1 MVYCTGFQ
9 GRGELAVEIVSGVS
23 SWKLTIRREAAGI
36 TLLRGVTC
44 DEQAVLP
51 ETLFGL
57 PVTALGD
64 HALSPSAGKTEG
76 EQVLVTCGRPPRK
89 KRRGITAACGAWRFR
104 RGWAGWGSMPFQL
117 RRAETLE
124 LYDGIGFWGG
134 GALMNCRS
142 LDTVRLTRIS
152 EEQGISLAY
161 FADELSR
168 ELDVTVTETD
178 GTAARL
184 IFPEFLEVYEENCP
198 AHHFDYTICGA
209 GYPYHHCFRQKKLSW
224 KEYDQLWSGYLG
236 MEHDEDTALRLC
248 WWRLRCPKGLTDRA
262 AAGYTAYLRDNAV
275 RAAEWLV
282 ERGDPEGLAFLL
294 RQTDVEQAALSA
306 LCETARRGADR
317 GPGRAAGRVSPAVSR
332 PRRRALRALKKRGG
346 QALEPEKKD
355 LSASGGKFCCFPA
368 MRCI

>member
-1 MVYCTGFQ
+1 M
-9 GRGELAVEIVSGVS
+9 EIVSGVS

-76 EQVLVTCGRPPRK
+76 EQVLVTCGRPPEEAAWDN
-89 KRRGITAACGAWRFR
+89 RRLRSLALPPRLGRVGEYAFFNCGA
-104 RGWAGWGSMPFQL
+104 L
-117 RRAETLE
+117 KTLE

-282 ERGDPEGLAFLL
+282 EKGDPEGLAFLL

-306 LCETARRGADR
+306 LCETARQ
-317 GPGRAAGRVSPAVSR
+317 
-332 PRRRALRALKKRGG
+332 RGG
-346 QALEPEKKD
+346 TEVQAVLLEE
-355 LSASGGKFCCFPA
+355 CHRRFPVRGDA
-368 MRCI
+368 RFEL